1 MLFILTQQ
9 AKLSLIL
16 SNAEI
21 KLKKIADK
29 KRVEQMFIENYLI
42 TRCQALWQNILFDTV
57 TSVTEVHYFKG
68 VLKNLEKYIG
78 QHSLSF
84 IEKET
89 PAQVFPCEFS
99 EIFQN
104 TYYVEYQRMAA
115 FESLV
120 IRKNYEKL

>member
-1 MLFILTQQ
+1 M
-9 AKLSLIL
+9 
-16 SNAEI
+16 
-21 KLKKIADK
+21 
-29 KRVEQMFIENYLI
+29 
-42 TRCQALWQNILFDTV
+42 
-57 TSVTEVHYFKG
+57 
-68 VLKNLEKYIG
+68 G

>member
-1 MLFILTQQ
+1 ML
-9 AKLSLIL
+9 
-16 SNAEI
+16 
-21 KLKKIADK
+21 
-29 KRVEQMFIENYLI
+29 
-42 TRCQALWQNILFDTV
+42 
-57 TSVTEVHYFKG
+57 YFKG

-78 QHSLSF
+78 QNSLSF
-84 IEKET
+84 IEIET
-89 PAQVFPCEFS
+89 PAQVFPCEYS